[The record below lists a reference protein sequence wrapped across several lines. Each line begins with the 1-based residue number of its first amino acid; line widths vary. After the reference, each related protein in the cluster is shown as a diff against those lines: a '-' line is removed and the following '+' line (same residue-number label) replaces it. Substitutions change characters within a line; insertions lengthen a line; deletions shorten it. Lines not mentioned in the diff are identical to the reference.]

1 MLRVVSLLIC
11 GLAALPAAAQ
21 DVRGT
26 VRVID
31 GDTLEVGG
39 TRVRLHGVDAPEL
52 DQRCTDPDGV
62 RWRCGA
68 WVTERLRAR
77 IGGRA
82 AACAAV
88 TTDRYDRVV
97 ATCRVGGEDVGRRLV
112 AGGLALAYRK
122 YSMAYD
128 LDEKR
133 AVISGRGLHAHSL
146 ERPAEYRRAER
157 AERVAPRPAPD
168 PACAIKGN
176 IGWSGKR
183 IYHMPAGTYYDRTRI
198 SGGKG
203 ERWFCSES
211 QARAAGWRRAHR

>member
-1 MLRVVSLLIC
+1 MLRVVLLLTC

-21 DVRGT
+21 DFRGT
-26 VRVID
+26 VQVID

-39 TRVRLHGVDAPEL
+39 TRVRLHGIDAPEH
-52 DQRCTDPDGV
+52 DQRCTDADGV

-68 WVTERLRAR
+68 WVTQRLRAR

-82 AACAAV
+82 ASCAAV

-97 ATCRVGGEDVGRRLV
+97 ATCTVGGEDVGRMLV
-112 AGGLALAYRK
+112 AGGLAVAYRK

-133 AVISGRGLHAHSL
+133 AVVAGRGLHAHSFA
-146 ERPAEYRRAER
+146 RPAEHRRAARAER
-157 AERVAPRPAPD
+157 RPAPE
-168 PACAIKGN
+168 PGCAIKGN
-176 IGWSGKR
+176 ISRSGER
-183 IYHMPAGTYYDRTRI
+183 IYHLPGQADYHRTRI
-198 SGGKG
+198 SGGTG

-211 QARAAGWRRAHR
+211 EARAAGWRRAHR